1 MNGYPRSFFTNVTYR
16 FLLAPD
22 FLSSPP
28 FFPTQLLPIRYDTVQ
43 YIFSHELKQKPKEV

>member
-28 FFPTQLLPIRYDTVQ
+28 FFPTQLLQ

>member
-28 FFPTQLLPIRYDTVQ
+28 FFPTQLLPIQ